1 MPNEVSRTSLLAVAN
16 LVKPALA
23 TQAYIPSLTHI
34 CFDGINATAYND
46 ITAITVASP
55 VEGLHCCVPGDL
67 LIKALNSFTSDKV
80 LIDDVKGSITVA
92 AGRSKLKLPT
102 LPLADFP
109 YVEPPQ
115 AIYPIELS
123 ADILK
128 GIEMCLVAVGN
139 DPTHPAQM
147 GITMESGK
155 DGAVLFSTDNF
166 TISRYQ
172 TKTKIKLPADIP
184 VILPTFFCQQLIT
197 LSKVYKDVLRVELEI
212 SAGSLT
218 AVFGGNK
225 ANVTTKQLVDLEAM
239 DFSSILNKYKV
250 DETLQ
255 IKGIINPIPD
265 DFDASFSRALLV
277 LGNELDK
284 LTKITVSG
292 GRMKLLSTSSSGEST
307 DSFSYADKE
316 ASEEPFYVDPVLVG
330 RASRCCANMALLDRV
345 MILTDSDG
353 KFIHLISHCTK

>member
-55 VEGLHCCVPGDL
+55 LEGLHCCVPGDL

-147 GITMESGK
+147 GVTVESGK

-166 TISRYQ
+166 TISRYK
-172 TKTKIKLPADIP
+172 TKSKIKLPADVP
-184 VILPTFFCQQLIT
+184 VILPTFFCQQLLTLSSAFTGEPIT
-197 LSKVYKDVLRVELEI
+197 LDVH
-212 SAGSLT
+212 AGSLT
-218 AVFGGNK
+218 AYIGDAATVF
-225 ANVTTKQLVDLEAM
+225 TKQLVDLEAM

-316 ASEEPFYVDPVLVG
+316 ASEEPFSVDPVLVG